1 MRSVQIYIN
10 DKRLDLFGD
19 EQISVNSS
27 SQNISDIAKV
37 FSDFSQTFSVP
48 ASANNN
54 NIFSHYYNSDVD
66 GEFKAKNRQPAY
78 IFINEVPFK
87 SGKIQLEGTEIKNG
101 KPEYYSISFMGE
113 IVSLKDKFGDDRL
126 RDLVLDIEHE
136 GTYAEVKNSLTSTA
150 LLDVRYPLIT
160 SKRIWDNI
168 TTIGGAININELF
181 PAVRCK
187 RIIEAI
193 EEKYS
198 IELKGNFWNDNRF
211 KQLYIWWK
219 NAEVNQF
226 TRTRKQ
232 IKFPNGN
239 TAPLSMP
246 TAPFEGNEVVI
257 KYIDPFEIDSQL
269 SELLSTAVHGVGLNI
284 ESTGSGNVFV
294 IDVFMDGQYQ
304 FTSQQF
310 TDSCFYFFPSNFFNI
325 QGLNKRYSY
334 FIRSNNTA
342 TWSGWISYTFKYTGK
357 FIFSPSPTPIQ
368 QTKVH
373 TVKKDITPFTT
384 SEFVDFQLTAPD
396 ITVSDFLAGILRSFN
411 LTCYPLDAGTI
422 FQVEPLEV
430 WYSFGDDV
438 DLTKYTDIE
447 SIKVDRP
454 KLYNE
459 ISFAHEESKSFLNM
473 ARKDEVGAVYGNARE
488 YFGFDGGNFDIK
500 TPFELLLFDKRG
512 GSNLQVAYSL
522 DRPEEYKPIIPKPVL
537 LYQRNESKTVSFYLT
552 DGDTT
557 EQITTY
563 RPFGNET
570 VFNNELQSICF
581 NAEIDTL
588 TNETVENTLYSTYYR
603 DYLQALFDD
612 KTRIVTIK
620 TMLPLRLL
628 NSIKLNDN
636 IIVRDK
642 KYRINEMVS
651 NLTTGEVKFVL
662 ISDFKANKKR
672 RLVFTKPIRPV
683 KPIGGTITVWLKPIK
698 GGTIN
703 VLTTGGGFLVFN
715 PTLPIDDLAEDRVLE
730 IEVPSTSEDRS
741 QVVTIEYYDEEGNLI
756 DTQEIEIIQ
765 EGSEIF
771 LLQEDGSFLLTE
783 SINLI
788 RL

>member
-19 EQISVNSS
+19 EQINVNSS

-113 IVSLKDKFGDDRL
+113 IVSLKDKFGDDKL

-160 SKRIWDNI
+160 SKRIWDDI

-226 TRTRKQ
+226 NRAGKR
-232 IKFPNGN
+232 ILFPNSN
-239 TAPLSMP
+239 TDIAIQ
-246 TAPFEGNEVVI
+246 TAPFDGNDVLVN
-257 KYIDPFEIDSQL
+257 YINPFEL
-269 SELLSTAVHGVGLNI
+269 EPTMVELISSKHVVSLLVNGDGFGD
-284 ESTGSGNVFV
+284 EFV
-294 IDVFMDGQYQ
+294 IDVYLDGVRQWTSQVFTDFIDTFNGFYQ
-304 FTSQQF
+304 FEL
-310 TDSCFYFFPSNFFNI
+310 NNGV
-325 QGLNKRYSY
+325 GLNKRYS
-334 FIRSNNTA
+334 FVLRSNDTA
-342 TWSGWISYTFKYTGK
+342 NWTGK
-357 FIFSPSPTPIQ
+357 VGYSFEYRYKIQGSSTIFTSSRNVLKDFTPIATNQ
-368 QTKVH
+368 
-373 TVKKDITPFTT
+373 
-384 SEFVDFQLTAPD
+384 FVDFQLTAPD
-396 ITVSDFLAGILRSFN
+396 ISVSDFLAGILRSFN
-411 LTCYPLDAGTI
+411 LTCYPLDAGTT

-430 WYSFGDDV
+430 WYSFGADI

-488 YFGFDGGNFDIK
+488 FFGFDGGNFDIK

-512 GSNLQVAYSL
+512 TSNLQVAYSL

-557 EQITTY
+557 EEITTY

-570 VFNNELQSICF
+570 FFNNELQSICF

-662 ISDFKANKKR
+662 ISDFKANKRR
-672 RLVFTKPIRPV
+672 RLVFTKPI
-683 KPIGGTITVWLKPIK
+683 KPIKPTGGTITVWLKPIK
-698 GGTIN
+698 GGIIN
-703 VLTTGGGFLVFN
+703 VFTTGGGFLVFN
-715 PTLPIDDLAEDRVLE
+715 PTLPIDDLSEDRVLE

-741 QVVTIEYYDEEGNLI
+741 QIVTIEYYDEEGNLI